1 VIAIQTPSEVPAGFA
16 CFDVETTGLDADR
29 ARVIE
34 VAVVRISSTGE
45 VVGEWTTLVDAG
57 TRDLGRVDIHGVL
70 PEWLESAP
78 AFAEIAG
85 DLAAE
90 LSDYV
95 PVAHNAPFDI
105 RFLESEWKRMGIGP
119 MGLKAIDT
127 LEVAREHGLPGRLG
141 LLAEA
146 LGVPLGDAHQALDD
160 SMALAGVMTAFLG
173 KEFELPRDVEPF
185 PRVLLPAPTG
195 RSERRPRR
203 HRGPVG

>member
-1 VIAIQTPSEVPAGFA
+1 MIAIGNPSATSAGFA

-34 VAVVRISSTGE
+34 VAVVRIASTGE

-57 TRDLGRVDIHGVL
+57 TGDLGRVDIHGIQ

-78 AFAEIAG
+78 AFTEIAG

-105 RFLESEWKRMGIGP
+105 RFLESEWGRLGIGP
-119 MGLKAIDT
+119 MGLTAIDT
-127 LEVAREHGLPGRLG
+127 LDVARSHGLPGRLG

-146 LGVPLGDAHQALDD
+146 LEVPLDDAHQALDD
-160 SMALAGVMTAFLG
+160 SMALAGVMAAFLDRG
-173 KEFELPRDVEPF
+173 FELPAVPTF
-185 PRVLLPAPTG
+185 PRALLPAPTG
-195 RSERRPRR
+195 RSERRPERDGAPDR
-203 HRGPVG
+203 